1 MTLFLT
7 LLIAHILG
15 DFCFQ
20 PDSWIADKRRY
31 KHKSKRLYAHIL
43 IHAVLL
49 ALMLGFQT
57 TYWLGFIIV
66 LLSHY
71 LIDLVK
77 LHTER
82 NRHPLAYFLI
92 DQALHI
98 AVLAWVTH
106 LYEPFHVA
114 WESMVS
120 PDRLLLLATLAA
132 LIFIPAVWIKI
143 TIAQWRPETLEKQQG
158 ALFQD
163 DESLIK
169 AGRFIGVLER
179 LFVFLFVII
188 DHWEAIGFLLAAKSI
203 FRFGDLR
210 RGKDRKL
217 TEYVLI
223 GTLLSFGIAILLGL
237 AYLRLASLIG

>member
-1 MTLFLT
+1 MTLFFT
-7 LLIAHILG
+7 LLLAHILG

-20 PDSWIADKRRY
+20 PDSWVVDKKRY
-31 KHKSKRLYAHIL
+31 KHKSKRLYTHLL

-49 ALMLGFQT
+49 ILFLGFNT
-57 TYWLGFIIV
+57 TYWLGFTFII
-66 LLSHY
+66 LSHY
-71 LIDLVK
+71 LIDLAK

-82 NRHPLAYFLI
+82 GNHPLVYFLI

-98 AVLAWVTH
+98 TVLALVTY
-106 LYEPFHVA
+106 LYEPFSIA
-114 WESMVS
+114 WGSIVS
-120 PDRLLLLATLAA
+120 PGHLFFLTTLAL
-132 LIFIPAVWIKI
+132 LIFVPAVLIKI
-143 TIAQWRPETLEKQQG
+143 VIAQWRPETLEKQG
-158 ALFQD
+158 GTLFKD
-163 DESLIK
+163 EESLIR

-223 GTLLSFGIAILLGL
+223 GTLLSFGIAILIGL
-237 AYLRLASLIG
+237 IYLRLLPRFE